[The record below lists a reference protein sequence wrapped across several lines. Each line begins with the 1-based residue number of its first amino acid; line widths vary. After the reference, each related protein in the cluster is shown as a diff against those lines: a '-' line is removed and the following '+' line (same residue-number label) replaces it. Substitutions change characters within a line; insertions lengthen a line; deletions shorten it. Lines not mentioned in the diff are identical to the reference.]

1 MSRDAAAPP
10 PPAASATLVAPGFV
24 LLLVA
29 TLIGWTGEAVI
40 QAILPLHILD
50 LGGDAGTVGLVALAF
65 ALPTIVL
72 RPAVGRRID
81 RVGHG
86 ALHARGL
93 ALGVVAAVA
102 FIVAPLAALPFV
114 RGLQGVAWAVYGTAN
129 NVAAA
134 RLAPPARR
142 SEASGYFNVAY
153 AVGFLVG
160 PPLAL
165 AIYGPA
171 GAGPAFALAAVCIA
185 VAVLVVRRLRRHTP
199 GADLVPAGAPPV
211 ATPAGRSLRRAIAG
225 YLEPAAIPLL
235 VVNAALLGGQG
246 LFLAFGAVY
255 ARETGVSVA
264 WLALLFPLFSIVN
277 SLTQLVAGR
286 LGDRL
291 GRRRAILLGAA
302 AGAAGL
308 VVAAGPLGVAGYLA
322 GAAVFACGAGIVVP
336 ATAAGAMDV
345 APEGRL
351 GATMAT
357 FSMSYQLSAGL
368 GGALWGAL
376 ILAVGYPWPFIAALA
391 IQGVAVILVLR
402 FVR

>member
-1 MSRDAAAPP
+1 MSRDPAATA
-10 PPAASATLVAPGFV
+10 PPAAPGQLLSRGFV
-24 LLLVA
+24 LLLAA
-29 TLIGWTGEAVI
+29 TLVGWTGEAVI
-40 QAILPLHILD
+40 QAVLPLHILD

-93 ALGVVAAVA
+93 TLGVAAAAA
-102 FIVAPLAALPFV
+102 FVVAPLVALPAV
-114 RGLQGVAWAVYGTAN
+114 RGLQGLAWAIYGTAN

-134 RLAPPARR
+134 RLAPTARR

-153 AVGFLVG
+153 AAGFLVG
-160 PPLAL
+160 PPVAL
-165 AIYGPA
+165 LVYGA
-171 GAGPAFALAAVCIA
+171 YGAGPAFAMAAVCIA
-185 VAVLVVRRLRRHTP
+185 LAVLVVRRLRRHTP
-199 GADLVPAGAPPV
+199 GADLRPIAAAPV
-211 ATPAGRSLRRAIAG
+211 AAPGGRSLRRALAG
-225 YLEPAAIPLL
+225 YLEPAAVPLL

-246 LFLAFGAVY
+246 LFLTFGAVY
-255 ARETGVSVA
+255 ARETGVSVG
-264 WLALLFPLFSIVN
+264 WLALLFPVFSLVN
-277 SLTQLVAGR
+277 AMTQLLAGR

-291 GRRRAILLGAA
+291 GRRRAILVGAA
-302 AGAAGL
+302 LGAAGL
-308 VVAAGPLGVAGYLA
+308 VAAAGPAGVAGYLA
-322 GAAVFACGAGIVVP
+322 GATLFAVGAGIVVP

-357 FSMSYQLSAGL
+357 FSMSYQLSAGI

-376 ILAVGYPWPFIAALA
+376 ILAVGYPWPFIVALA
-391 IQGVAVILVLR
+391 IQGIAVLLVVR